1 MAAQSPRPYIL
12 DLANEPEESLRF
24 YCVVSL
30 RLSCPFSS
38 GAKLEIFEKEWDT
51 HSSRDGGALTIMK
64 MKSKSKEKNI
74 KLQHLKVRP
83 GLEMGGVAP
92 NPRCLHLVIVEQS
105 RLRQFRIVAQLSS
118 QSFWR

>member
-51 HSSRDGGALTIMK
+51 HSLIEGWRGTDYHENEIK
-64 MKSKSKEKNI
+64 IKNI
-74 KLQHLKVRP
+74 YIYIYIL
-83 GLEMGGVAP
+83 
-92 NPRCLHLVIVEQS
+92 NFS
-105 RLRQFRIVAQLSS
+105 T
-118 QSFWR
+118 